1 MELTLGLMPKKKFN
15 YYALFT
21 SFMLQIAVAAVLI
34 RAGIVKPTQVL
45 EAVEIFYARPTSV
58 PKVHRAVAL
67 PKPVPV
73 PVPAQAHAAAPPVT
87 VPGPLIVAQEHA
99 RKNNPTPAPVENPP
113 SVNAPSTGIVL
124 PDQHAVRPSYA
135 PPTVFG
141 GGVAGGHGKNGGP
154 QGSGGNGNGTGGGNG
169 GNGGGE
175 KPSNSGSPVT
185 HANSPVVITSHPK
198 PEYSEEGRRL
208 RITGE
213 VAARVDFPASGK
225 AYVVSILQGLGHG
238 LDEQAAVAIGKIVFE
253 PAYQDGK
260 AVDTVVTV
268 HVTFDLAN

>member
-1 MELTLGLMPKKKFN
+1 MELTLGLTPKKKFN

-21 SFMLQIAVAAVLI
+21 SFLLQTAVAAVLI

-67 PKPVPV
+67 PKPV

-141 GGVAGGHGKNGGP
+141 GGVAGGRGKNGGP
-154 QGSGGNGNGTGGGNG
+154 QGSGGNGNGAGDGGNG
-169 GNGGGE
+169 GE
-175 KPSNSGSPVT
+175 KTSTGSPVT
-185 HANSPVVITSHPK
+185 HANRPAVITSHPK

-213 VAARVDFPASGK
+213 VTASVNFPASGK
-225 AYVVSILQGLGHG
+225 AYVVHILQGLGHG